1 MGFTENYE
9 KHGERDDMP
18 EVEDYGYRD
27 IYINIYKFKGFLCH
41 ANSDGDFVDRVFRY
55 IDDYIKMYHHNSL

>member
-1 MGFTENYE
+1 MELIK
-9 KHGERDDMP
+9 KHMESDAMP

-27 IYINIYKFKGFLCH
+27 IYINIYKFKSFICH
-41 ANSDGDFVDRVFRY
+41 ANSDGDFVDRVFSY